1 MRGFLAHGIA
11 VRISVAL
18 ANLSEIIREY
28 CCRRRSMKADEIMAI
43 RIGPAIR
50 RYFWPAAEARDDLGG
65 RRGAAPTALPAL
77 LSLACLRVPAVPPGM
92 LYHSKLLIQL

>member
-1 MRGFLAHGIA
+1 
-11 VRISVAL
+11 
-18 ANLSEIIREY
+18 
-28 CCRRRSMKADEIMAI
+28 MKADEIMAI

-77 LSLACLRVPAVPPGM
+77 PSLAVPLGM
-92 LYHSKLLIQL
+92 LYHSKLLIKL